1 MEPKYLFTY
10 LIEGL
15 AVGTLK
21 LLAGAD
27 AGGRMPEG
35 QGPFRFIWF
44 LLILALTLLVC
55 GPLWGLCW
63 ILQKMSEAVGWA
75 MYSIPGTGL
84 VVGVLGAWWVR
95 REVVRNLVGHGRFEN
110 MITLIAV
117 AAGTGLLV
125 WVFLA
130 LAWQT
135 GSRIIRTNGL
145 LLAACLLLLT
155 VALLS
160 GAQSFYSMPANRT
173 AVALR

>member
-1 MEPKYLFTY
+1 MEPKYMFTY

-27 AGGRMPEG
+27 DGGRMPDG

-44 LLILALTLLVC
+44 LLILFLTLLVC

-84 VVGVLGAWWVR
+84 VVGGLGAWWIR

-110 MITLIAV
+110 MVMLIAV
-117 AAGTGLLV
+117 AAGTGFLV
-125 WVFLA
+125 WVFMA

-135 GSRIIRTNGL
+135 GSRIIRSNGL

-155 VALLS
+155 VALLF
-160 GAQSFYSMPANRT
+160 GAESYYSMPAACP